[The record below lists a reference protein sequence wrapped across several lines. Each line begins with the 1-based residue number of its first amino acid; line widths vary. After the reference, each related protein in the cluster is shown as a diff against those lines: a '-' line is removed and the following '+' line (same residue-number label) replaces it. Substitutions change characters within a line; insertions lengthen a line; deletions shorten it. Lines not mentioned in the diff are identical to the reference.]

1 MTYRQTFSTL
11 QEARKWAYREL
22 DVIDETVYLVR
33 EEDTQGCDNFYFA
46 TTNEYNNF
54 IKYHSKHQ
62 VIEIWE

>member
-33 EEDTQGCDNFYFA
+33 EDTQGYDNFYFA

>member
-11 QEARKWAYREL
+11 QEARKWAYKEL
-22 DVIDETVYLVR
+22 DVIDTTVYLVR
-33 EEDTQGCDNFYFA
+33 EDIQGYDNFYFA